1 MKNGAAES
9 EVWRIY
15 HRILCG
21 LHISESIMA
30 VMLKRIVRLFFLA
43 QFNCAEIVRFDT
55 EHLLPDHGLLS
66 FFASMIF
73 VPRQTAD
80 AFIGLRTLRCCL
92 QQIIL
97 RI

>member
-9 EVWRIY
+9 EVWRIS
-15 HRILCG
+15 CG
-21 LHISESIMA
+21 LHISDSIMA
-30 VMLKRIVRLFFLA
+30 VMLKRIVRLFLA

-73 VPRQTAD
+73 MPRQMAD
-80 AFIGLRTLRCCL
+80 AFIGLRTLRYCL

>member
-1 MKNGAAES
+1 MWPTYKGKYFDSDVEENRPL
-9 EVWRIY
+9 V
-15 HRILCG
+15 
-21 LHISESIMA
+21 
-30 VMLKRIVRLFFLA
+30 FFA
-43 QFNCAEIVRFDT
+43 QFNCAEIARFDT

-92 QQIIL
+92 RQIIL
-97 RI
+97 RM